1 MLEVGEQ
8 EDRRLRIDMAALH
21 PALQPD
27 GTGRFFSDCQG
38 LRDAFALLTALCMAG
53 AFTMSRRVQEP
64 LGLAPSLGGGM
75 SALVLAPF
83 VPAFGFET
91 PGQAVLTVL
100 EGAVLMPVALGLIAL
115 APRCLPAP
123 QVGLFLLLE
132 AVLGPLWV
140 WLFIGETPTANAVL
154 GGVIVVS
161 AIGVHTFF
169 CLRFLPPGQA
179 RGTTADRVSWP
190 ALRDRLRRVCKAIF
204 QGAAIGLCLASP
216 SPAAIDGPQTA
227 GRNELIRCP
236 DWQRL
241 MSPVVLASAAEGQT
255 KHAFEE
261 RVGVPAS
268 AAKSPPSA
276 ESCTHAVAAGDTLG
290 EISSTRLGTATRWR
304 EIAALNPGLQPN
316 ALRIGTV
323 LKLPC
328 TVAGRAEEGG
338 AEKVP
343 PDRVAFLQRLRN
355 ALSRPEPSSAAAP
368 EAPASDADV
377 EPATEAAPTLPPP
390 PVWTAA
396 KDEFL
401 SDVLTRWGTE
411 AGWTVVIDTTDAWRL
426 QVGFRTEGAFD
437 SAVAE
442 LIRGMGHDGVAPRV
456 RLYPN
461 QVLRL
466 GGPL

>member
-1 MLEVGEQ
+1 MLEVCEQ

-21 PALQPD
+21 PA
-27 GTGRFFSDCQG
+27 
-38 LRDAFALLTALCMAG
+38 
-53 AFTMSRRVQEP
+53 
-64 LGLAPSLGGGM
+64 
-75 SALVLAPF
+75 
-83 VPAFGFET
+83 
-91 PGQAVLTVL
+91 
-100 EGAVLMPVALGLIAL
+100 
-115 APRCLPAP
+115 P

-132 AVLGPLWV
+132 AVLGPIWV

-161 AIGVHTFF
+161 AIVVHTLF
-169 CLRFLPPGQA
+169 CLRFHPAGQA
-179 RGTTADRVSWP
+179 YGTTANRVSWP
-190 ALRDRLRRVCKAIF
+190 DLRDRLRAVCKALF
-204 QGAAIGLCLASP
+204 CAGLLALVLTSPTRAAVDP
-216 SPAAIDGPQTA
+216 SGTA
-227 GRNELIRCP
+227 DRGELIRCP
-236 DWQRL
+236 DWQQL
-241 MSPVVLASAAEGQT
+241 MPPVVLASAAEGQT

-268 AAKSPPSA
+268 TAQSPPSA
-276 ESCTHAVAAGDTLG
+276 ESCSHVVVAGDTLG
-290 EISSTRLGTATRWR
+290 QIASDKLGTATRWR
-304 EIAALNPGLQPN
+304 EIIAANPGLKPTTLQ
-316 ALRIGTV
+316 IGST
-323 LKLPC
+323 LQLPC
-328 TVAGRAEEGG
+328 AVADGAGETGAGDPPARA
-338 AEKVP
+338 
-343 PDRVAFLQRLRN
+343 DFLRRLRQ
-355 ALSRPEPSSAAAP
+355 ALSKPRPA
-368 EAPASDADV
+368 V
-377 EPATEAAPTLPPP
+377 EPAPTTPAAEAEAAEAIEEPEPLPPP

-426 QVGFRTEGAFD
+426 HVGFRTEGAFD